1 MKEKEGKGNDA
12 AIAFKLS
19 LFPKQEKAFSS
30 IFTIQDFFSFPDFAF
45 FYPLLFPEQALVIK
59 NGEKIKV
66 FPLLRI
72 IRERDR
78 SAFAVFFKASGRN
91 NKRYLDHLSL
101 IRRTRQ
107 GKKGK

>member
-1 MKEKEGKGNDA
+1 MMQQSHLN
-12 AIAFKLS
+12 S
-19 LFPKQEKAFSS
+19 LFSLNKKKPFLPFSPYK
-30 IFTIQDFFSFPDFAF
+30 TFFSFPDFAF
-45 FYPLLFPEQALVIK
+45 FYPLLFPEQAPAIK

-101 IRRTRQ
+101 IRRTRRE
-107 GKKGK
+107 KKGKGKNS